1 MTASFAVRSGFG
13 GTGASPVVPAT
24 IMADAQGALAG
35 TTVLEIAS
43 YVSGPYAGM
52 LLADLGATVVK
63 VEPPTGDPFRGWG
76 TVEYSAT
83 FGSLN
88 RNKRSVVVD
97 IKTDAGRDAVRKLAE
112 RADVLIENF
121 RPGTLDRVGL
131 GYDQLRAANERLIYC
146 SITGFGGDGP
156 YRDRPGYDTIGQAMS
171 GLLSLLTQKDAPQ
184 PMGISLSDHLGGI
197 FACYGVLA
205 ALLARTRTGRGQR
218 VETSLLQSSIAF
230 LAENAAN
237 YFEGK
242 AKPPDRATRT
252 RQAQVFAFVAGDEL
266 PFVIHL
272 SSPPKFWEGLTRACG
287 MPELADDPR
296 FRDRRARQTHY
307 DELTPILAARF
318 RTAER
323 ETWLERMRAE
333 DVPCGPLNDLGEVFD
348 DPQVRHL
355 GMKLELPHPKR
366 GSVAVVGSG
375 VRLSD
380 TPVAIRTAA
389 PELGADTAELL
400 G

>member
-1 MTASFAVRSGFG
+1 MPECFK
-13 GTGASPVVPAT
+13 GTDD
-24 IMADAQGALAG
+24 MADAGGALAG

-63 VEPPTGDPFRGWG
+63 VEPPDGDPFRGWG
-76 TVEYSAT
+76 NVEYSAT

-97 IKTDAGRDAVRKLAE
+97 IKTDAGRAAARRLAE

-121 RPGTLDRVGL
+121 RPGTLDRAGL
-131 GYDQLRAANERLIYC
+131 GYDDLRAANERLIYC
-146 SITGFGGDGP
+146 SITGFGSDGP

-252 RQAQVFAFVAGDEL
+252 RQAQVFAFVAGDGL

-272 SSPPKFWEGLTRACG
+272 SSPPKFWDGLVRACG
-287 MPELADDPR
+287 TPELATDPR

-307 DELTPILAARF
+307 DELTPILAATF
-318 RTAER
+318 RTASR
-323 ETWLERMRAE
+323 DAWLERLRAE

-366 GSVAVVGSG
+366 GRVAVVGSG
-375 VRLSD
+375 VNLSD
-380 TPVAIRTAA
+380 TPVRIHSAA
-389 PELGADTAELL
+389 PELGADTATLL
-400 G
+400 GGAAAP

>member
-1 MTASFAVRSGFG
+1 M
-13 GTGASPVVPAT
+13 
-24 IMADAQGALAG
+24 
-35 TTVLEIAS
+35 LEIAS

-52 LLADLGATVVK
+52 LLADLGAIVVK

-88 RNKRSVVVD
+88 RNKRSVVID
-97 IKTDAGRDAVRKLAE
+97 IKTDAGRAAAWRLAE

-205 ALLARTRTGRGQR
+205 ALLARERTGRGQR

-242 AKPPDRATRT
+242 SKPPDRATRT
-252 RQAQVFAFVAGDEL
+252 RQAQVFAFVAGDDL

-272 SSPPKFWEGLTRACG
+272 SSPPKFWEGLVRACG

-307 DELTPILAARF
+307 DELTPILAAKF
-318 RTAER
+318 RTANR

-366 GSVAVVGSG
+366 GTVAVVGSG

>member
-1 MTASFAVRSGFG
+1 MN
-13 GTGASPVVPAT
+13 
-24 IMADAQGALAG
+24 DNNGALAG
-35 TTVLEIAS
+35 ITVLEIAS

-63 VEPPTGDPFRGWG
+63 IEPPDGDPFRGWG

-88 RNKRSVVVD
+88 RNKRSVVLD
-97 IKTDAGRDAVRKLAE
+97 IKTADGRAAAQRLAE

-131 GYDQLRAANERLIYC
+131 GYDQVRGRNERLVYC
-146 SITGFGGDGP
+146 SITGFGSDGP

-171 GLLSLLTQKDAPQ
+171 GLLSLLTQTDAPQ

-205 ALLARTRTGRGQR
+205 ALLARERTGRGQR

-237 YFEGK
+237 FFEGK

-252 RQAQVFAFVAGDEL
+252 RQAQVFAFVAGDAL

-272 SSPPKFWEGLTRACG
+272 SSPPKFWEGLVRACG
-287 MPELADDPR
+287 RPELATDPR
-296 FRDRRARQTHY
+296 FRDRRARQQHY
-307 DELTPILAARF
+307 DELTPILAEIF
-318 RTAER
+318 RGAGR
-323 ETWLERMRAE
+323 EAWLEKLRAE
-333 DVPCGPLNDLGEVFD
+333 DVPCGPLNDLAEVFE

-355 GMKLELPHPKR
+355 AMKIDLPHPKR

-375 VRLSD
+375 VRLSE
-380 TPVAIRTAA
+380 TPVQIRTAA
-389 PELGADTAELL
+389 PELGADTAEYVSPQ
-400 G
+400 GV

>member
-1 MTASFAVRSGFG
+1 M
-13 GTGASPVVPAT
+13 
-24 IMADAQGALAG
+24 MAEDQGALAG

-63 VEPPTGDPFRGWG
+63 VEPPDGDPFRGWG

-88 RNKRSVVVD
+88 RNKRSVVLD
-97 IKTDAGRDAVRKLAE
+97 IKTDAGRAAAQRLAE

-131 GYDQLRAANERLIYC
+131 GYDVLRARNERLIYC
-146 SITGFGGDGP
+146 SITGFGSDGP

-237 YFEGK
+237 FFERK
-242 AKPPDRATRT
+242 AAPPDRATRT
-252 RQAQVFAFVAGDEL
+252 RQAQVFAFVAGDAL

-272 SSPPKFWEGLTRACG
+272 SSPPKFWEGLVRACAR
-287 MPELADDPR
+287 PELASDPR
-296 FRDRRARQTHY
+296 FRDRRARQQQY
-307 DELTPILAARF
+307 DELTPILAEIF
-318 RTAER
+318 RGAGR
-323 ETWLERMRAE
+323 DAWLEKLRAE
-333 DVPCGPLNDLGEVFD
+333 DVPCGPLNDLAEVFD

-380 TPVAIRTAA
+380 TPVQIRSAA
-389 PELGADTAELL
+389 PELGADTAEYVSPQ
-400 G
+400 GV